1 MHRDLRTLDNE
12 VTAALRGL
20 ATRETQATPA
30 GQPEKWS
37 IQQIVEHLLSTYRG
51 STPAIKARVD
61 KRSGTQ
67 AKPTLR
73 QRIGQ
78 FYVIRL
84 GRFPAGREAPEFA
97 SPAVPT
103 TLRSGDELASKV
115 TAELVKL
122 DGMAAEAERIFGNRR
137 AVSHLVLGP
146 LSMQHWRR
154 FHLIH
159 GRHHLKQILAIRK
172 QQEL

>member
-1 MHRDLRTLDNE
+1 MHRDLRTLDAE

-20 ATRETQATPA
+20 ATRETQETPA
-30 GQPEKWS
+30 GHPEKWS

-78 FYVIRL
+78 FFVIGL
-84 GRFPAGREAPEFA
+84 GHFPAGRKAPEA
-97 SPAVPT
+97 VSPSAPV
-103 TLRSGDELASKV
+103 TLRSGDDLASKV

-122 DGMAAEAERIFGNRR
+122 DGVAAEAERIFGNRR
-137 AVSHLVLGP
+137 AVSHMVLGP
-146 LSMQHWRR
+146 LSMQQWRR

-159 GRHHLKQILAIRK
+159 GRHHIKQIMKIRK
-172 QQEL
+172 QNEL